1 MQLQGGRGVCV
12 FCFLV
17 LLGLWFGVG
26 VGRWVLVFGS
36 CLATLRQLGPLFFS
50 WSGFTPLCPSRLFL
64 LAFAL
69 DAQGR
74 GFCRELLH
82 VFTGKL

>member
-1 MQLQGGRGVCV
+1 MHLQGGRVCV
-12 FCFLV
+12 CFLVLV

-36 CLATLRQLGPLFFS
+36 CLATLRQLGPPFFLGAAS
-50 WSGFTPLCPSRLFL
+50 RPFAPLGFL
-64 LAFAL
+64 LAFSL